1 MIELPPLPEAA
12 MRFVVD
18 QNGVSVYPDY
28 FEADQMRAYGE
39 ACARAAIEAAAGI
52 CDRFAE
58 REMHPAE
65 CAGAIRRMAARP

>member
-39 ACARAAIEAAAGI
+39 TCARAAIEAAS
-52 CDRFAE
+52 
-58 REMHPAE
+58 
-65 CAGAIRRMAARP
+65 RMAAQKDQRAS